1 MRIWIDL
8 ATPPQVIFFRPIL
21 NWIDRKGHELL
32 ITAQD
37 YAQTIPL
44 AERYNLPVNRIGQ
57 HGGHGIRRKAVAS
70 LSRAEHLVRWARARR
85 PIDLAVSHNSY
96 TLALA
101 ARTLGIRTVNL
112 MDYEHQPMNHLS
124 FRLAHRVIVPECFP
138 EEIVA
143 RCGALK
149 KTIRYPGFKEQV
161 YLSDFV
167 PSGSSLDEIQFPQ
180 GRVTIAMRPPS
191 TWTMYHLA
199 VRNPLFDE
207 LLSMLANRDD
217 TFIIL
222 LPRIPEQGEMVRRQ
236 RYSNVWIPPRPL
248 DGPTLVYA
256 VDMVISG
263 GGTMN
268 REAAVLGTP
277 AYTVFMGKSAA
288 VDREL
293 MRLGRMTGITAT
305 DDIGKI
311 CVEKKD
317 GSKALRDPAL
327 AESLTD
333 QILQA

>member
-21 NWIDRKGHELL
+21 NCLNRRGHEIL

-44 AERYNLPVNRIGQ
+44 VERYELPADRIGR
-57 HGGHGIRRKAVAS
+57 HGGNGIRRKAAAS
-70 LSRAEHLVRWARARR
+70 LARVRRLVRWARSHR
-85 PIDLAVSHNSY
+85 PVDLAVSHNSY
-96 TLALA
+96 TQALA

-143 RCGALK
+143 RCGASR
-149 KTIRYPGFKEQV
+149 KTMRYPGFKEQV
-161 YLSDFV
+161 YLSEFFPV
-167 PSGSSLDEIQFPQ
+167 ENYLDEF
-180 GRVTIAMRPPS
+180 RVPPDRVIIAMRPPS
-191 TWTMYHLA
+191 TWTMYHLG
-199 VRNPLFDE
+199 VKNSLFED

-217 TFIIL
+217 TYIIL
-222 LPRIPEQGEMVRRQ
+222 LPRIPEQGDTVRR
-236 RYSNVWIPPRPL
+236 RGYSNVWIPTRPL

-256 VDMVISG
+256 ADMVISG

-288 VDREL
+288 VDL
-293 MRLGRMTGITAT
+293 MRLGRMIGIADA
-305 DDIGKI
+305 DDIEKI
-311 CVEKKD
+311 SVEKKD
-317 GSKALRDPAL
+317 HFKTLRNRSL
-327 AESLTD
+327 AESVTD
-333 QILQA
+333 LILQA

>member
-21 NWIDRKGHELL
+21 DCFNRRGHELL

-37 YAQTIPL
+37 YAQTVPL
-44 AERYNLPVNRIGQ
+44 VERYGLPADRIGR
-57 HGGHGIRRKAVAS
+57 HGGHGIRRKAIAS
-70 LSRAEHLVRWARARR
+70 LGRAGQLVKWARSHR

-96 TLALA
+96 TQALA

-112 MDYEHQPMNHLS
+112 MDYEHQPMNHLA

-143 RCGALK
+143 KCGASK

-161 YLSDFV
+161 YLSDF
-167 PSGSSLDEIQFPQ
+167 FPIENYLNEFRLPPD
-180 GRVTIAMRPPS
+180 RVTIAMRPPS

-199 VRNPLFDE
+199 VKNPLFDD

-217 TFIIL
+217 TFIVL
-222 LPRIPEQGEMVRRQ
+222 LPRIPEQGETVRR
-236 RYSNVWIPPRPL
+236 RGYSNVWIPPKPL

-256 VDMVISG
+256 ADMVISG

-293 MRLGRMTGITAT
+293 MRLGRMVGICGA

-311 CVEKKD
+311 SVEKKD
-317 GSKALRDPAL
+317 PSKALRNHSL
-327 AESLTD
+327 AESVADL
-333 QILQA
+333 ILQA

>member
-21 NWIDRKGHELL
+21 SCLRRKGHELL

-44 AERYNLPVNRIGQ
+44 VERYNLPADGIGR
-57 HGGHGIRRKAVAS
+57 HGGDGIRRKAVAS
-70 LSRAEHLVRWARARR
+70 LDRASRLVSWARRHR

-96 TLALA
+96 TQALA
-101 ARTLGIRTVNL
+101 ARMLGIHTVNL

-138 EEIVA
+138 EEVVA

-149 KTIRYPGFKEQV
+149 KTVRYPGFKEQV
-161 YLSDFV
+161 YLSDFSPAECHV
-167 PSGSSLDEIQFPQ
+167 KELQVKP

-191 TWTMYHLA
+191 TWTMYHFA
-199 VRNPLFDE
+199 VKNHLFDN
-207 LLSMLANRDD
+207 LLSMLAERDD

-222 LPRIPEQGEMVRRQ
+222 LPRIPEQGDSVRR
-236 RYSNVWIPPRPL
+236 RGFANVWIPPRPL

-256 VDMVISG
+256 SDMVISG

-293 MRLGRMTGITAT
+293 MRRGRMVGIANAC
-305 DDIGKI
+305 DIEKI
-311 CVEKKD
+311 HVEKKD
-317 GSKALRDPAL
+317 SSRAMRNRAL
-327 AESLTD
+327 AESVTD
-333 QILQA
+333 LILHA

>member
-21 NWIDRKGHELL
+21 RCLIRRGHELL

-44 AERYNLPVNRIGQ
+44 VERYGLPADRIGR
-57 HGGHGIRRKAVAS
+57 HGGHGIRRKTIAS
-70 LSRAEHLVRWARARR
+70 LDRAKQLARWARCHR

-96 TLALA
+96 TQALA
-101 ARTLGIRTVNL
+101 ARTLGIRIVNL

-124 FRLAHRVIVPECFP
+124 FRLANRVIVPECFP

-143 RCGALK
+143 RCGASK

-161 YLSDFV
+161 YLSDFFPTENYLNEFRV
-167 PSGSSLDEIQFPQ
+167 PPD
-180 GRVTIAMRPPS
+180 RVTIAMRPPS

-199 VRNPLFDE
+199 VKNPLFDD
-207 LLSMLANRDD
+207 LLFMLANRDD

-222 LPRIPEQGEMVRRQ
+222 LPRIPEQAEVVRR
-236 RYSNVWIPPRPL
+236 RGYSNVWIPPRPL

-256 VDMVISG
+256 ADMVISG

-293 MRLGRMTGITAT
+293 MSLGRMIGIA
-305 DDIGKI
+305 DPGDIEKI
-311 CVEKKD
+311 SVEKKD
-317 GSKALRDPAL
+317 HSKALRNRSL

-333 QILQA
+333 MILQA

>member
-21 NWIDRKGHELL
+21 QCLVQKGHELL

-37 YAQTIPL
+37 YAQTVPL
-44 AERYNLPVNRIGQ
+44 VERYNLPAVRIGR
-57 HGGHGIRRKAVAS
+57 HGGHGIRRKAAAS
-70 LSRAEHLVRWARARR
+70 FGRAAHLARWAYSRR

-96 TLALA
+96 TQALA
-101 ARTLGIRTVNL
+101 ARVLGIRTVNL

-138 EEIVA
+138 EEVIA
-143 RCGALK
+143 RCGASK
-149 KTIRYPGFKEQV
+149 KTVRYPGFKEQV
-161 YLSDFV
+161 YLSDFSPTECLLKELQV
-167 PSGSSLDEIQFPQ
+167 QPD
-180 GRVTIAMRPPS
+180 RVTIAMRPPS

-199 VRNPLFDE
+199 VKNDLFHG
-207 LLSMLANRDD
+207 LLSILAGRED

-222 LPRIPEQGEMVRRQ
+222 LPRIPEQGEVVKQ
-236 RYSNVWIPPRPL
+236 RGFPNVWIPAKPL

-256 VDMVISG
+256 SDLVISA

-293 MRLGRMTGITAT
+293 MKRGRMVSITNPG
-305 DDIGKI
+305 DIKKI
-311 CVEKKD
+311 NVEKKD
-317 GSKALRDPAL
+317 HSKALRNRGL
-327 AESLTD
+327 AECVTNL
-333 QILQA
+333 ILQA

>member
-21 NWIDRKGHELL
+21 NCLIRRGHELL

-44 AERYNLPVNRIGQ
+44 VERYELPADRIGR

-70 LSRAEHLVRWARARR
+70 LDRAKHLVRWARSHR

-96 TLALA
+96 TQALA
-101 ARTLGIRTVNL
+101 ARILGICTVNL

-124 FRLAHRVIVPECFP
+124 FRLANRVIVPECFP

-143 RCGALK
+143 KCGASK

-161 YLSDFV
+161 YLSDF
-167 PSGSSLDEIQFPQ
+167 FPAEDYLNEFRLPPN
-180 GRVTIAMRPPS
+180 RVTIAMRPPS

-199 VRNPLFDE
+199 VKNPLFDD
-207 LLSMLANRDD
+207 LLSTLANRDD

-222 LPRIPEQGEMVRRQ
+222 LPRIPEQGDTVRR
-236 RYSNVWIPPRPL
+236 RGYSNVWIPPRPL

-256 VDMVISG
+256 ADMVISG

-293 MRLGRMTGITAT
+293 MRLGRMIGITDA
-305 DDIGKI
+305 DDIEKI
-311 CVEKKD
+311 SIEKKD
-317 GSKALRDPAL
+317 HSKALRNRSL
-327 AESLTD
+327 AESVTD
-333 QILQA
+333 LILQA